1 MAEISRAFVENVEK
15 SSCLPD
21 ILVWTRKPQ
30 VCLCHE
36 CVTRNHQPSFNPLFK
51 HDKNST
57 HKLWGCVK
65 YKIRN
70 EITIQC
76 VSQFSEVRHEFQ
88 FHYAVVN
95 QIAKF
100 EPKL

>member
-1 MAEISRAFVENVEK
+1 MGKCRKVVLFSLDISLGTET
-15 SSCLPD
+15 SGM
-21 ILVWTRKPQ
+21 
-30 VCLCHE
+30 CHE
-36 CVTRNHQPSFNPLFK
+36 CVTRNHQPSFSPLFK
-51 HDKNST
+51 HDKNSKY
-57 HKLWGCVK
+57 KLRGCVK
-65 YKIRN
+65 HKIRN

>member
-1 MAEISRAFVENVEK
+1 MTVYKYPCRAFVENVEK
-15 SSCLPD
+15 SSCLLE
-21 ILVWTRKPQ
+21 ILVWARKPR
-30 VCLCHE
+30 V
-36 CVTRNHQPSFNPLFK
+36 CVTNVSHVIINHRSILYLNTIKIQSIR
-51 HDKNST
+51 
-57 HKLWGCVK
+57 GCVK
-65 YKIRN
+65 HKIRN